1 MWTAPGSLK
10 VACMDRVG
18 DFGGANPATSGFV
31 VTTTENVAGYEVVD
45 THGEVFGLT
54 VRSRNF
60 FSDVGAGFKSL
71 LGGELKGLTK
81 ALAAS
86 REEALTR
93 MVDQAKSLGAN
104 GVVMMRFDVSDAR
117 DMGTEVCAYG
127 TAVTVR
133 KLQ

>member
-1 MWTAPGSLK
+1 
-10 VACMDRVG
+10 MDKIG
-18 DFGGANPATSGFV
+18 DFGGVNPTASGFV
-31 VTTTENVAGYEVVD
+31 VVTTENVPGYEVLD
-45 THGEVFGLT
+45 TKGEVFGLT

-60 FSDVGAGFKSL
+60 VSDIGAGFKSM

-93 MVDQAKSLGAN
+93 MIDQAKSLGAN
-104 GVVMMRFDVSDAR
+104 AVVTMRFETSDAR

-133 KLQ
+133 KL

>member
-1 MWTAPGSLK
+1 
-10 VACMDRVG
+10 MDYVG
-18 DFGGANPATSGFV
+18 EFGGANPTASGFV
-31 VTTTENVAGYEVVD
+31 VTTTENVPGYEVLE

-54 VRSRNF
+54 VRSRNM
-60 FSDVGAGFKSL
+60 FSDIGSGFKSI
-71 LGGELKGLTK
+71 LGGELKGLSK

-127 TAVTVR
+127 TA
-133 KLQ
+133 

>member
-1 MWTAPGSLK
+1 
-10 VACMDRVG
+10 MDRVG
-18 DFGGANPATSGFV
+18 EFGGANPTAAGFV
-31 VTTTENVAGYEVVD
+31 VVTTENVPGYEVTD

-54 VRSRNF
+54 VRSRNMV
-60 FSDVGAGFKSL
+60 SDIGSGLKSI

-93 MVDQAKSLGAN
+93 MIDQAKSIGAN

-133 KLQ
+133 KLP

>member
-1 MWTAPGSLK
+1 
-10 VACMDRVG
+10 MDRVG
-18 DFGGANPATSGFV
+18 DFGGAKPTASGFV
-31 VTTTENVAGYEVVD
+31 VTTTENVAGYEVID

-54 VRSRNF
+54 VRSRNM
-60 FSDVGAGFKSL
+60 FSDLGAGFKSL

-93 MVDQAKSLGAN
+93 MVDQARSLGAN
-104 GVVMMRFDVSDAR
+104 GVTMMRFDVSDAR

-133 KLQ
+133 KLN

>member
-1 MWTAPGSLK
+1 MTWGRGTLHFRDVEHRFSVSGLSVADVGVARVTAS
-10 VACMDRVG
+10 
-18 DFGGANPATSGFV
+18 
-31 VTTTENVAGYEVVD
+31 
-45 THGEVFGLT
+45 GEVFGLT

-60 FSDVGAGFKSL
+60 FSDVGSGFKSL

-81 ALAAS
+81 ALATS

-104 GVVMMRFDVSDAR
+104 GVVMMRFEVSDAR

-133 KLQ
+133 KL

>member
-1 MWTAPGSLK
+1 
-10 VACMDRVG
+10 MDRVG
-18 DFGGANPATSGFV
+18 EFGGANPTTSGFV
-31 VTTTENVAGYEVVD
+31 VVTTEKAPGYEVLD

-60 FSDVGAGFKSL
+60 ISDFGSGVKSL

-93 MVDQAKSLGAN
+93 MVDQAKALGAN

-133 KLQ
+133 KL

>member
-1 MWTAPGSLK
+1 
-10 VACMDRVG
+10 MDRVG
-18 DFGGANPATSGFV
+18 EFGGANPTAAGFV
-31 VTTTENVAGYEVVD
+31 VVTTENVPGYEVTD

-54 VRSRNF
+54 VRSRNMV
-60 FSDVGAGFKSL
+60 SDIGSGLKSM

-93 MVDQAKSLGAN
+93 MIDQAKSIGAN

-133 KLQ
+133 KLP

>member
-1 MWTAPGSLK
+1 
-10 VACMDRVG
+10 MDNIG
-18 DFGGANPATSGFV
+18 EFGAANPTAAGFV
-31 VTTTENVAGYEVVD
+31 VVTTENVPGYRVTD

-60 FSDVGAGFKSL
+60 FSDFGAGIKSL

-93 MVDQAKSLGAN
+93 MIDQAKNLGAN

-117 DMGTEVCAYG
+117 DLGTEVCAYG
-127 TAVTVR
+127 TAVTVVR
-133 KLQ
+133 S

>member
-1 MWTAPGSLK
+1 MHY
-10 VACMDRVG
+10 VG
-18 DFGGANPATSGFV
+18 EFGGANPTASGFV
-31 VTTTENVAGYEVVD
+31 VTTTERVAGYEVVD

-54 VRSRNF
+54 VRSRNM
-60 FSDVGAGFKSL
+60 FSDIGSGFKSI

-133 KLQ
+133 RVS

>member
-1 MWTAPGSLK
+1 
-10 VACMDRVG
+10 MDYVG
-18 DFGGANPATSGFV
+18 EFGGANPTASGFV
-31 VTTTENVAGYEVVD
+31 VTTTENVPGYEVLE

-54 VRSRNF
+54 VRSRNM
-60 FSDVGAGFKSL
+60 FSDIGSGFKSI
-71 LGGELKGLTK
+71 LGGELKGLSK
-81 ALAAS
+81 ALAVS

-133 KLQ
+133 KLT

>member
-1 MWTAPGSLK
+1 MLHSLVDMDNVGEFGAANSTA
-10 VACMDRVG
+10 
-18 DFGGANPATSGFV
+18 SGFV
-31 VTTTENVAGYEVVD
+31 VVTTENVPGYEVLD

-60 FSDVGAGFKSL
+60 VSDLGAGFKSL

-93 MVDQAKSLGAN
+93 MVEQAKTLGAN

-133 KLQ
+133 KL

>member
-1 MWTAPGSLK
+1 
-10 VACMDRVG
+10 MDYVG
-18 DFGGANPATSGFV
+18 EFGGANPTASGFV
-31 VTTTENVAGYEVVD
+31 VTTTEHVAGYEVLEA
-45 THGEVFGLT
+45 HGEVFGLT
-54 VRSRNF
+54 VRSRNM
-60 FSDVGAGFKSL
+60 FSDIGSGFKSI

-93 MVDQAKSLGAN
+93 MIDQAKTLGAN

-133 KLQ
+133 KLS

>member
-1 MWTAPGSLK
+1 
-10 VACMDRVG
+10 MDYVG
-18 DFGGANPATSGFV
+18 EFGGANPTASGFV
-31 VTTTENVAGYEVVD
+31 VTTTENVPGYEVLE

-54 VRSRNF
+54 VRSRNM
-60 FSDVGAGFKSL
+60 FSDIGSGFKSI
-71 LGGELKGLTK
+71 LGGELKGLSK

-93 MVDQAKSLGAN
+93 MVDQAKALGAT

-133 KLQ
+133 KLS

>member
-1 MWTAPGSLK
+1 
-10 VACMDRVG
+10 MDYVG
-18 DFGGANPATSGFV
+18 EFGGANPTASGFV
-31 VTTTENVAGYEVVD
+31 VTTTENVPGYEVLE

-54 VRSRNF
+54 VRSRNM
-60 FSDVGAGFKSL
+60 FSDIGSGFKSI
-71 LGGELKGLTK
+71 LGGELKGLSK

-93 MVDQAKSLGAN
+93 MVDQAKTLGAN

-133 KLQ
+133 KLS

>member
-1 MWTAPGSLK
+1 
-10 VACMDRVG
+10 MDYVG
-18 DFGGANPATSGFV
+18 EFGGANPTASGFV
-31 VTTTENVAGYEVVD
+31 VTTTENVPGYEVLE

-54 VRSRNF
+54 VRSRNM
-60 FSDVGAGFKSL
+60 FSDIGSGFKSI
-71 LGGELKGLTK
+71 LGGELKGLSK

-93 MVDQAKSLGAN
+93 MVDQAKTLGAN

-133 KLQ
+133 KRS

>member
-1 MWTAPGSLK
+1 
-10 VACMDRVG
+10 MDYVG
-18 DFGGANPATSGFV
+18 EFGGANPTASGFV
-31 VTTTENVAGYEVVD
+31 VTTTERVAGYEVVD

-54 VRSRNF
+54 VRSRNM
-60 FSDVGAGFKSL
+60 FSDIGSGFKSI

-133 KLQ
+133 RVS

>member
-1 MWTAPGSLK
+1 
-10 VACMDRVG
+10 MDYVG
-18 DFGGANPATSGFV
+18 EFGGANPTASGFV
-31 VTTTENVAGYEVVD
+31 VTTTENVPGYEVLEA
-45 THGEVFGLT
+45 HGEVFGLT
-54 VRSRNF
+54 VRSRNM
-60 FSDVGAGFKSL
+60 FSDIGSGFKSI
-71 LGGELKGLTK
+71 LGGELKGLSK

-133 KLQ
+133 KLS

>member
-1 MWTAPGSLK
+1 
-10 VACMDRVG
+10 MDRVG
-18 DFGGANPATSGFV
+18 DFGGANPTAAGFV
-31 VTTTENVAGYEVVD
+31 VTTTENVPGYEVLD

-54 VRSRNF
+54 VRSRNLA
-60 FSDVGAGFKSL
+60 SDIGAGFKSI

-93 MVDQAKSLGAN
+93 MVEQAKGLGAN

-117 DMGTEVCAYG
+117 DLGTEVCAYG

-133 KLQ
+133 KLA

>member
-1 MWTAPGSLK
+1 
-10 VACMDRVG
+10 MDYVG
-18 DFGGANPATSGFV
+18 EFGGANPTASGFV
-31 VTTTENVAGYEVVD
+31 VTTTENVPGYEVLETD
-45 THGEVFGLT
+45 GEVFGLT
-54 VRSRNF
+54 VRSRNM
-60 FSDVGAGFKSL
+60 FSDIGSGFKSI
-71 LGGELKGLTK
+71 LGGELKGLSK

-133 KLQ
+133 KRTQN

>member
-1 MWTAPGSLK
+1 
-10 VACMDRVG
+10 MDYVG
-18 DFGGANPATSGFV
+18 EFGGANPTASGFV
-31 VTTTENVAGYEVVD
+31 VTTTENVPGYEVLE

-54 VRSRNF
+54 VRSRNM
-60 FSDVGAGFKSL
+60 FSDIGSGFKSI
-71 LGGELKGLTK
+71 LGGELKGLSK

-133 KLQ
+133 KRTQN

>member
-1 MWTAPGSLK
+1 MPHT
-10 VACMDRVG
+10 VNRMDYVG
-18 DFGGANPATSGFV
+18 EFGGANPTASGFV
-31 VTTTENVAGYEVVD
+31 VTTTEHVAGYEVLEA
-45 THGEVFGLT
+45 HGEVFGLT
-54 VRSRNF
+54 VRSRNM
-60 FSDVGAGFKSL
+60 FSDIGSGFKSI

-93 MVDQAKSLGAN
+93 MIDQAKTLGAN

-133 KLQ
+133 KLS